1 MRVEEHG
8 DEEMVKAVKKAGFSL
23 RPGAD
28 FDDAFFQVMSSAIEP
43 NIGLQRPTVVCDWPR
58 QMAVLA
64 KIDDQEPLFANR
76 FELYAAGFELANAFN
91 ELTDSSEQRQ
101 RFLADN
107 EKRIRFGKAP
117 LALDE
122 AFLRD
127 LDQIPPTVGIA
138 FGLDRLFQLC
148 FGCASIE
155 KTYAL
160 LQK

>member
-64 KIDDQEPLFANR
+64 LIRLDDLITGNPSFR
-76 FELYAAGFELANAFN
+76 
-91 ELTDSSEQRQ
+91 
-101 RFLADN
+101 
-107 EKRIRFGKAP
+107 K
-117 LALDE
+117 
-122 AFLRD
+122 
-127 LDQIPPTVGIA
+127 
-138 FGLDRLFQLC
+138 
-148 FGCASIE
+148 
-155 KTYAL
+155 
-160 LQK
+160 